1 MKRPPPPS
9 NNMRSQN
16 IKKNATDKNNF
27 KLQQSV
33 HAPKFMA
40 KKLSRISGEQPEKT

>member
-9 NNMRSQN
+9 NNMQSQN
-16 IKKNATDKNNF
+16 RKKDATDKNNF

-40 KKLSRISGEQPEKT
+40 KKQSRISEEQPEKT